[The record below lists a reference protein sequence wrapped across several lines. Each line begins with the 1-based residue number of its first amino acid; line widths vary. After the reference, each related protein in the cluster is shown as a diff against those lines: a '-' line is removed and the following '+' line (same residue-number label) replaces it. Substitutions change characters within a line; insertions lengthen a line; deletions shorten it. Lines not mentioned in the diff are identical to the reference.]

1 MTAEDDTTPAR
12 SDPEAD
18 AVLELVIAIGRAYRA
33 LEAGVRPYLAE
44 RGLGLSEFAVLEILL
59 HKGPLPLGTIRD
71 RILVSGASITYVVSK
86 LEQRGL
92 VRRSPSP
99 DDQRVVIAELT
110 RTGRAL
116 IRGVFDG
123 HVVHLRHLMAGLT
136 RDEKRAASQLL
147 RRLARHAMDPT
158 ARVAGPT

>member
-1 MTAEDDTTPAR
+1 MAVEHSPGR
-12 SDPEAD
+12 DPDVEFS
-18 AVLELVIAIGRAYRA
+18 LELIIAIGRAYRA

-86 LEQRGL
+86 LETRGL

-99 DDQRVVIAELT
+99 DDHRVVIAELT
-110 RTGRAL
+110 KTGRAL
-116 IRGVFDG
+116 VGGIFDG
-123 HVVHLRHLMAGLT
+123 HAAHLRHLMAGLSAE
-136 RDEKRAASQLL
+136 EKRVASRLL
-147 RRLARHAMDPT
+147 RQLAEHVMTPG
-158 ARVAGPT
+158 ARVPAPA